1 MSQNSGNYDHFEN
14 NGQRKRSKSRPKV
27 AASSL
32 DNRPPWNNDT
42 YIEGYDDV
50 DDNGKYKNRSG
61 PLPKPK
67 KTVGNQ
73 EDLTKNWTESL
84 RDKH

>member
-1 MSQNSGNYDHFEN
+1 MFRKTTASGKD
-14 NGQRKRSKSRPKV
+14 QKV
-27 AASSL
+27 VQKL
-32 DNRPPWNNDT
+32 LRVLWIIVHHGIMVNT